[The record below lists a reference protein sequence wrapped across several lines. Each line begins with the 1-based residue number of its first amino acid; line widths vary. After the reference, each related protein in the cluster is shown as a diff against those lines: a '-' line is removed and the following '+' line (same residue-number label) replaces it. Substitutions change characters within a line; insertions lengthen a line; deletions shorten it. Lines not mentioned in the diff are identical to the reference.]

1 MDMNKSIDIK
11 NGSINDRPL
20 FMQNGNR
27 SFSVSG
33 DSKEISNFRR
43 ALPQFLAVS
52 VKNILLFV
60 YGMTLGFPTIVI
72 PAIQG
77 GDGREPSDIV
87 LNKDE
92 ISWFSSINLI
102 CVPLGC
108 LFSGLLTQP
117 LGKKRAMQFVNL
129 PILASWLLFHFSTKT
144 EHLYAALCLSGLGGG
159 LMEAPVLT
167 YVAEIT
173 EPKYRGILSAL
184 GSTCVITGVF
194 IQFIMGSL
202 MDWRTI
208 AAVSSAF
215 PVISII
221 SLCFVPESPTW
232 LIREQR
238 FREAIKALQWLR
250 GWVSEQH
257 IEEEFNRLYDELI
270 TQPALEEQAE
280 EVRLQESGGRT
291 CFTRFRVFR
300 KRSFLVPFLLVA
312 FTFFV
317 GHFSGKTSLQTYAVQ
332 IFHTLK
338 APINKYHA
346 TILLGVAEMIA
357 TIMCVFLI
365 HFTGKRPLVLI
376 STVGVAACFFGTA
389 TYAHYLK
396 VVPGFAVNNVVVNAS
411 SLVPK
416 NSIITRENITKI
428 FENEEKALL
437 LTDVSEMHMKMLNGN
452 LSDNFM
458 EHNNRSKRQLMD
470 DDILSTTLEPYN
482 ISFVDLT
489 DLDYNDSGFNYTQ
502 TTPQYDLED
511 SYENVD
517 KTTTVNVE
525 SFGETASTTTTTT
538 STISSTTATT
548 TTTTTSRPQL
558 AKDTTDDKLGKE
570 ILLKV
575 PKQEKNNLVW
585 LPLILLLGAAF
596 FAHFGIRMI
605 PWILIGEVFPAPVR
619 STASGLVSGLGYIF
633 GFLANKLFL
642 QMLST
647 LTLPGTFWFYSAV
660 AFVGAI
666 TLYFTLPET
675 EGRTLGEIEA
685 HFSKKSTKNLLCKKQ
700 QKQEKLE
707 KQRQLTCP
715 VHLNNLENLQIP
727 IGPYTEAK
735 IIQLQQSD
743 FVPKRNADN
752 SHNNNNYNGNHHI
765 SQGGITNLAYEE
777 SNTTHL

>member
-1 MDMNKSIDIK
+1 MAETRLRRNVSRHVPTIAV
-11 NGSINDRPL
+11 NDRPL

-27 SFSVSG
+27 GFSMS
-33 DSKEISNFRR
+33 DSQEISNFRQ

-87 LNKDE
+87 LNRDE

-108 LFSGLLTQP
+108 LFSGILTQP
-117 LGKKRAMQFVNL
+117 IGKRRAMQFVNL
-129 PILASWLLFHFSTKT
+129 PILASWLLFHFATKT

-221 SLCFVPESPTW
+221 SLCFVPESPHW
-232 LIREQR
+232 LIREKR

-280 EVRLQESGGRT
+280 EVRMQATGGRT
-291 CFTRFRVFR
+291 FFTRFRMFR

-357 TIMCVFLI
+357 TILCVFLI
-365 HFTGKRPLVLI
+365 HFSGKRPLVLI
-376 STVGVAACFFGTA
+376 STVGVALCWFGTA

-396 VVPGFAVNNVVVNAS
+396 IVPGFAINNVVVNAS
-411 SLVPK
+411 SVVPK
-416 NSIITRENITKI
+416 DSILSRENITKI
-428 FENEEKALL
+428 FESEEKALL
-437 LTDVSEMHMKMLNGN
+437 LKTPEETMVEMTTLNYFETISN
-452 LSDNFM
+452 QT
-458 EHNNRSKRQLMD
+458 RSRRQAAIED
-470 DDILSTTLEPYN
+470 TTLEPYN
-482 ISFVDLT
+482 ITFVDLK
-489 DLDYNDSGFNYTQ
+489 DLDYDSISNYTE
-502 TTPQYDLED
+502 TTPHFDLED
-511 SYENVD
+511 SSEIEENW
-517 KTTTVNVE
+517 TTTMRPVNEVPI
-525 SFGETASTTTTTT
+525 SLTTSSTTTSTTTTTT
-538 STISSTTATT
+538 TVKPNTQKGQSPI
-548 TTTTTSRPQL
+548 P
-558 AKDTTDDKLGKE
+558 KE

-575 PKQEKNNLVW
+575 PKQERNNLVW
-585 LPLILLLGAAF
+585 VPLILLLGAAF

-619 STASGLVSGLGYIF
+619 STASGLVSALGYIF

-642 QMLST
+642 QMLTT
-647 LTLPGTFWFYSAV
+647 LTLPGTFWFYSIV

-685 HFSKKSTKNLLCKKQ
+685 HFSKKSDKNLLCKKQ
-700 QKQEKLE
+700 QKQERLQ
-707 KQRQLTCP
+707 KQQQKQTCSI
-715 VHLNNLENLQIP
+715 HLDNLDNLQIP
-727 IGPYTEAK
+727 VGPYTEAK

-743 FVPKRNADN
+743 FIPT
-752 SHNNNNYNGNHHI
+752 HNNNNNSNDN
-765 SQGGITNLAYEE
+765 QGGFTNMAYEE
-777 SNTTHL
+777 NNTTHL

>member
-1 MDMNKSIDIK
+1 MDMNKSADIK
-11 NGSINDRPL
+11 NGAVNDRPL

-27 SFSVSG
+27 GFSMS
-33 DSKEISNFRR
+33 DSQEISNFRQ

-87 LNKDE
+87 LNRDE

-108 LFSGLLTQP
+108 LFSGILTQP
-117 LGKKRAMQFVNL
+117 IGKRRAMQFVNL
-129 PILASWLLFHFSTKT
+129 PILASWLLFHFATKT

-221 SLCFVPESPTW
+221 SLCFVPESPHW
-232 LIREQR
+232 LIREKR

-280 EVRLQESGGRT
+280 EVRMQATGGRT
-291 CFTRFRVFR
+291 FFTRFRMFR

-357 TIMCVFLI
+357 TILCVFLI
-365 HFTGKRPLVLI
+365 HFSGKRPLVLI
-376 STVGVAACFFGTA
+376 STVGVALCWFGTA

-396 VVPGFAVNNVVVNAS
+396 IVPGFAINNVVVNAS
-411 SLVPK
+411 SVVPK
-416 NSIITRENITKI
+416 DSILSRENITKI
-428 FENEEKALL
+428 FESEEKALL
-437 LTDVSEMHMKMLNGN
+437 LKTPEETMVEMTTLNYFETISN
-452 LSDNFM
+452 QT
-458 EHNNRSKRQLMD
+458 RSRRQATVED
-470 DDILSTTLEPYN
+470 STLEPYN
-482 ISFVDLT
+482 ITFVDLK
-489 DLDYNDSGFNYTQ
+489 DLDYDSISNYTE
-502 TTPQYDLED
+502 TTPHFDLED
-511 SYENVD
+511 SSEIEENW
-517 KTTTVNVE
+517 TTTMRPVNEVPI
-525 SFGETASTTTTTT
+525 SLTTSSTTTSTTTTTVKPNT
-538 STISSTTATT
+538 QKGQSPI
-548 TTTTTSRPQL
+548 P
-558 AKDTTDDKLGKE
+558 KE

-575 PKQEKNNLVW
+575 PKQERNNLVW
-585 LPLILLLGAAF
+585 VPLILLLGAAF

-619 STASGLVSGLGYIF
+619 STASGLVSALGYIF

-642 QMLST
+642 QMLTT
-647 LTLPGTFWFYSAV
+647 LTLPGTFWFYSIV

-685 HFSKKSTKNLLCKKQ
+685 HFSKKSDKNLLCKKQ
-700 QKQEKLE
+700 QKQERLQ
-707 KQRQLTCP
+707 KQQQKQQTCSI
-715 VHLNNLENLQIP
+715 HLDNLDNLQIP
-727 IGPYTEAK
+727 VGPYTEAK

-743 FVPKRNADN
+743 FIPT
-752 SHNNNNYNGNHHI
+752 HNNNNNSNDN
-765 SQGGITNLAYEE
+765 QGGFTNMAYEE
-777 SNTTHL
+777 NNTTHL

>member
-1 MDMNKSIDIK
+1 MDMNKSADIK
-11 NGSINDRPL
+11 NGAVNDRPL

-27 SFSVSG
+27 GFSMS
-33 DSKEISNFRR
+33 DSQEISNFRQ

-87 LNKDE
+87 LNRDE

-108 LFSGLLTQP
+108 LFSGILTQP
-117 LGKKRAMQFVNL
+117 IGKRRAMQFVNL
-129 PILASWLLFHFSTKT
+129 PILASWLLFHFATKT

-221 SLCFVPESPTW
+221 SLCFVPESPHW
-232 LIREQR
+232 LIREKR

-280 EVRLQESGGRT
+280 EVRMQATGGKTFFR
-291 CFTRFRVFR
+291 RFRMFR

-357 TIMCVFLI
+357 TILCVFLI
-365 HFTGKRPLVLI
+365 HFSGKRPLVLI
-376 STVGVAACFFGTA
+376 STVGVALCWFGTA

-396 VVPGFAVNNVVVNAS
+396 IVPGFAINNVVVNAS
-411 SLVPK
+411 SVVSK
-416 NSIITRENITKI
+416 DSILSRENITKI
-428 FENEEKALL
+428 FESEEKALL
-437 LTDVSEMHMKMLNGN
+437 LKAPEEMVEMTTLNDFETMSN
-452 LSDNFM
+452 QTRSRRQAAM
-458 EHNNRSKRQLMD
+458 ED
-470 DDILSTTLEPYN
+470 TTLEPYN
-482 ISFVDLT
+482 ITFVDLK
-489 DLDYNDSGFNYTQ
+489 DLDYDDSISNYTE
-502 TTPQYDLED
+502 TTPHFDLED
-511 SYENVD
+511 SNETEENW
-517 KTTTVNVE
+517 TTTMRPASKV
-525 SFGETASTTTTTT
+525 SISSTTLSTMTSTTTTTVKPNT
-538 STISSTTATT
+538 PKGQSPI
-548 TTTTTSRPQL
+548 P
-558 AKDTTDDKLGKE
+558 KE

-585 LPLILLLGAAF
+585 VPLILLLGAAF

-619 STASGLVSGLGYIF
+619 STASGLVSALGYIF

-642 QMLST
+642 QMLTT
-647 LTLPGTFWFYSAV
+647 LTLPGTFWFYSIV

-685 HFSKKSTKNLLCKKQ
+685 HFSKKSDKNLLCKKQ
-700 QKQEKLE
+700 QKQERLQ
-707 KQRQLTCP
+707 KQQQQNQQTCP
-715 VHLNNLENLQIP
+715 IHLDNLDNLQIP

-743 FVPKRNADN
+743 FIPQ
-752 SHNNNNYNGNHHI
+752 HNNNNNSNGN
-765 SQGGITNLAYEE
+765 QGGFTNMAYEE
-777 SNTTHL
+777 NNTTHL

>member
-1 MDMNKSIDIK
+1 
-11 NGSINDRPL
+11 
-20 FMQNGNR
+20 MQNGNR
-27 SFSVSG
+27 RFSISAG
-33 DSKEISNFRR
+33 DTQEISNFRR

-87 LNKDE
+87 LNKE
-92 ISWFSSINLI
+92 QISWFSSINLI

-108 LFSGLLTQP
+108 LFSGMLTQP
-117 LGKKRAMQFVNL
+117 IGKRRAMQFVNL
-129 PILASWLLFHFSTKT
+129 PILASWLLFHFSTRT

-221 SLCFVPESPTW
+221 ALCFIPESPTW
-232 LIREQR
+232 LIREER
-238 FREAIKALQWLR
+238 FREAIKSLQWLR
-250 GWVSEQH
+250 GWVPEH
-257 IEEEFNRLYDELI
+257 KIEEEFNRLYNELI
-270 TQPALEEQAE
+270 TQPAMENQAE
-280 EVRLQESGGRT
+280 LEQMQGKKPGFFHRLL
-291 CFTRFRVFR
+291 VFR
-300 KRSFLVPFLLVA
+300 KRSFLAPFLLVA

-346 TILLGVAEMIA
+346 TILLGMAEMVA
-357 TIMCVFLI
+357 TVLCVFLI
-365 HFTGKRPLVLI
+365 HFTGKRPLVLV
-376 STVGVAACFFGTA
+376 STIGVGICFFGTA

-411 SLVPK
+411 SIVPK
-416 NSIITRENITKI
+416 DSIITRENITQLY
-428 FENEEKALL
+428 ETEEKALL
-437 LTDVSEMHMKMLNGN
+437 LKAPQLQQLEELTTMIPDLGEDMMAH
-452 LSDNFM
+452 
-458 EHNNRSKRQLMD
+458 KR
-470 DDILSTTLEPYN
+470 TY
-482 ISFVDLT
+482 SF
-489 DLDYNDSGFNYTQ
+489 
-502 TTPQYDLED
+502 DLED
-511 SYENVD
+511 SQEVTTE
-517 KTTTVNVE
+517 TTTLVE
-525 SFGETASTTTTTT
+525 EPTTILTPTTSSTTTTTT
-538 STISSTTATT
+538 NPPPTITHTDE
-548 TTTTTSRPQL
+548 SRKSLPE
-558 AKDTTDDKLGKE
+558 KVKE
-570 ILLKV
+570 DILLTV
-575 PKQEKNNLVW
+575 PKQEMNNLVW
-585 LPLILLLGAAF
+585 IPLILLLGAAF
-596 FAHFGIRMI
+596 FAHLGIRMI
-605 PWILIGEVFPAPVR
+605 PWILIGEVFPATVR

-642 QMLST
+642 QMLSL
-647 LTLPGTFWFYSAV
+647 LTMPGTFWFYSAV
-660 AFVGAI
+660 ALVGCA

-685 HFSKKSTKNLLCKKQ
+685 HFSKKSPTNLLCKKQ
-700 QKQEKLE
+700 QKLE
-707 KQRQLTCP
+707 KQQKKQMTQNNDTRYPCP
-715 VHLNNLENLQIP
+715 LHVEHLENLQIP

-743 FVPKRNADN
+743 FLPNRRT
-752 SHNNNNYNGNHHI
+752 NG
-765 SQGGITNLAYEE
+765 TNGDGVTNMAYEEE

>member
-1 MDMNKSIDIK
+1 MAETRLRRNVSRHVPTIAV
-11 NGSINDRPL
+11 NDRPL

-27 SFSVSG
+27 GFSMS
-33 DSKEISNFRR
+33 DSQEISNFRQ

-87 LNKDE
+87 LNRDE

-108 LFSGLLTQP
+108 LFSGILTQP
-117 LGKKRAMQFVNL
+117 IGKRRAMQFVNL
-129 PILASWLLFHFSTKT
+129 PILASWLLFHFATKT

-221 SLCFVPESPTW
+221 SLCFVPESPHW
-232 LIREQR
+232 LIREKR

-280 EVRLQESGGRT
+280 EVRMQATGGRT
-291 CFTRFRVFR
+291 FFTRFRMFR

-357 TIMCVFLI
+357 TILCVFLI
-365 HFTGKRPLVLI
+365 HFSGKRPLVLI
-376 STVGVAACFFGTA
+376 STVGVALCWFGTA

-396 VVPGFAVNNVVVNAS
+396 IVPGFAINNVVVNAS
-411 SLVPK
+411 SVVPK
-416 NSIITRENITKI
+416 DSILSRENITKI
-428 FENEEKALL
+428 FESEEKALL
-437 LTDVSEMHMKMLNGN
+437 LKTPEETMVEMTTLNYFETISN
-452 LSDNFM
+452 QT
-458 EHNNRSKRQLMD
+458 RSRRQATVED
-470 DDILSTTLEPYN
+470 STLEPYN
-482 ISFVDLT
+482 ITFVDLK
-489 DLDYNDSGFNYTQ
+489 DLDYDSISNYTE
-502 TTPQYDLED
+502 TTPHFDLED
-511 SYENVD
+511 SSEIEENW
-517 KTTTVNVE
+517 TTTMRPVNEVPI
-525 SFGETASTTTTTT
+525 SLTTSSTTTSTTTTTVKPNT
-538 STISSTTATT
+538 QKGQSPI
-548 TTTTTSRPQL
+548 P
-558 AKDTTDDKLGKE
+558 KE

-575 PKQEKNNLVW
+575 PKQERNNLVW
-585 LPLILLLGAAF
+585 VPLILLLGAAF

-619 STASGLVSGLGYIF
+619 STASGLVSALGYIF

-642 QMLST
+642 QMLTT
-647 LTLPGTFWFYSAV
+647 LTLPGTFWFYSIV

-685 HFSKKSTKNLLCKKQ
+685 HFSKKSDKNLLCKKQ
-700 QKQEKLE
+700 QKQERLQ
-707 KQRQLTCP
+707 KQQQKQQTCSI
-715 VHLNNLENLQIP
+715 HLDNLDNLQIP
-727 IGPYTEAK
+727 VGPYTEAK

-743 FVPKRNADN
+743 FIPT
-752 SHNNNNYNGNHHI
+752 HNNNNNSNDN
-765 SQGGITNLAYEE
+765 QGGFTNMAYEE
-777 SNTTHL
+777 NNTTHL

>member
-1 MDMNKSIDIK
+1 MEANKSNGLK
-11 NGSINDRPL
+11 NGSVNDRPL

-27 SFSVSG
+27 RFSISAG
-33 DSKEISNFRR
+33 DTQEISNFRR

-77 GDGREPSDIV
+77 GEGREPSDIV
-87 LNKDE
+87 LNKDQ

-108 LFSGLLTQP
+108 LFSGMLTQP
-117 LGKKRAMQFVNL
+117 IGKRRAMQFVNL
-129 PILASWLLFHFSTKT
+129 PILASWLLFHFSTRT

-221 SLCFVPESPTW
+221 SLCFIPESPTW
-232 LIREQR
+232 LIREER
-238 FREAIKALQWLR
+238 FREAVKSLQWLR
-250 GWVSEQH
+250 GWVPEH
-257 IEEEFNRLYDELI
+257 KIEEEFNRLYNELI

-280 EVRLQESGGRT
+280 MAGKKPG
-291 CFTRFRVFR
+291 FFHRFLVFR

-346 TILLGVAEMIA
+346 TILLGMAEMVA
-357 TIMCVFLI
+357 TILCVFLI
-365 HFTGKRPLVLI
+365 HFTGKRPLVLV
-376 STVGVAACFFGTA
+376 STIGVGICLFGTA

-411 SLVPK
+411 SIVPK
-416 NSIITRENITKI
+416 DSIISRDNITQI
-428 FENEEKALL
+428 FETEEKALL
-437 LTDVSEMHMKMLNGN
+437 LKAPLKI
-452 LSDNFM
+452 M
-458 EHNNRSKRQLMD
+458 EDSTIAADQPSNRSRRQLAVEEQT
-470 DDILSTTLEPYN
+470 TTLDPYN
-482 ISFVDLT
+482 IELT
-489 DLDYNDSGFNYTQ
+489 DLDTLDYNEEGNSNYNE
-502 TTPQYDLED
+502 TTPAIFDLED
-511 SYENVD
+511 SKENYTD
-517 KTTTVNVE
+517 TTTLVVE
-525 SFGETASTTTTTT
+525 VMQESSSAATPQSGGEVTKVS
-538 STISSTTATT
+538 ISNKVTE
-548 TTTTTSRPQL
+548 
-558 AKDTTDDKLGKE
+558 D
-570 ILLKV
+570 LLLTV
-575 PKQEKNNLVW
+575 PKQEINNIVW
-585 LPLILLLGAAF
+585 VPLILLLGAAF
-596 FAHFGIRMI
+596 FAHLGIRMI
-605 PWILIGEVFPAPVR
+605 PWILIGEVFPATVR

-642 QMLST
+642 QMLSA
-647 LTLPGTFWFYSAV
+647 LTMPGTFWFYSAV
-660 AFVGAI
+660 AFTGCI

-685 HFSKKSTKNLLCKKQ
+685 HFSKKSSTNLLSKKQQKLEKQ
-700 QKQEKLE
+700 QKQESYPSPLQVE
-707 KQRQLTCP
+707 
-715 VHLNNLENLQIP
+715 HFENLQIP

-743 FVPKRNADN
+743 FLPNRTMHD
-752 SHNNNNYNGNHHI
+752 
-765 SQGGITNLAYEE
+765 GGISNMGYEE
-777 SNTTHL
+777 NNTTHL

>member
-1 MDMNKSIDIK
+1 MEAKSKSSSNGLK

-27 SFSVSG
+27 RFSISAG
-33 DSKEISNFRR
+33 DPQEISNFRR

-108 LFSGLLTQP
+108 LFSGMLTQP
-117 LGKKRAMQFVNL
+117 IGKRRAMQFVNL
-129 PILASWLLFHFSTKT
+129 PILASWLLFHFSSRT

-221 SLCFVPESPTW
+221 ALCFIPESPTW
-232 LIREQR
+232 LIREER
-238 FREAIKALQWLR
+238 FREAVKSLQWLR
-250 GWVSEQH
+250 GWVPEH
-257 IEEEFNRLYDELI
+257 KIEEEFNRLYNELI
-270 TQPALEEQAE
+270 TQPAMENQAE
-280 EVRLQESGGRT
+280 LDQMQGKKPGY
-291 CFTRFRVFR
+291 FHRFVVFR

-346 TILLGVAEMIA
+346 TILLGMAEMVA
-357 TIMCVFLI
+357 TVLCVFLI
-365 HFTGKRPLVLI
+365 HFTGKRPLVLM
-376 STVGVAACFFGTA
+376 STIGVGICLFGTA

-411 SLVPK
+411 SIVPK
-416 NSIITRENITKI
+416 DSIITRDNITEI
-428 FENEEKALL
+428 FKTEENALL
-437 LTDVSEMHMKMLNGN
+437 LKAPQLEEMTTIMPELTEDMLA
-452 LSDNFM
+452 
-458 EHNNRSKRQLMD
+458 EHNRTARD
-470 DDILSTTLEPYN
+470 VAAAATTTVEPYN
-482 ISFVDLT
+482 VTFADED
-489 DLDYNDSGFNYTQ
+489 DLDFEDLEKSNFTETATEDIF
-502 TTPQYDLED
+502 DLED
-511 SYENVD
+511 SQEVTMEE
-517 KTTTVNVE
+517 TTTLFE
-525 SFGETASTTTTTT
+525 DLTTILTPTKSTTEAPLPNVTPGDDDTEKT
-538 STISSTTATT
+538 
-548 TTTTTSRPQL
+548 L
-558 AKDTTDDKLGKE
+558 HEKVKDE
-570 ILLKV
+570 LLITV
-575 PKQEKNNLVW
+575 PKQEMNNLVW
-585 LPLILLLGAAF
+585 IPLILLLGAAF
-596 FAHFGIRMI
+596 FAHLGIRMI
-605 PWILIGEVFPAPVR
+605 PWILIGEVFPASVR

-642 QMLST
+642 QMLT
-647 LTLPGTFWFYSAV
+647 LLTMPGTFWFYSAV
-660 AFVGAI
+660 AFVGCI

-685 HFSKKSTKNLLCKKQ
+685 HFSKKSPTNLLCKKQ
-700 QKQEKLE
+700 QKLE
-707 KQRQLTCP
+707 KEQKKQQAESESGYPYPLQP
-715 VHLNNLENLQIP
+715 EHLENLQIP

-743 FVPKRNADN
+743 FLPNLHRRNE
-752 SHNNNNYNGNHHI
+752 SNGGASGI
-765 SQGGITNLAYEE
+765 SNMAYEEE

>member
-1 MDMNKSIDIK
+1 MDMNKSADIK
-11 NGSINDRPL
+11 NGAVNDRPL

-27 SFSVSG
+27 GFSMS
-33 DSKEISNFRR
+33 DSQEISNFRQ

-87 LNKDE
+87 LNRDE

-108 LFSGLLTQP
+108 LFSGILTQP
-117 LGKKRAMQFVNL
+117 IGKRRAMQFVNL
-129 PILASWLLFHFSTKT
+129 PILASWLLFHFATKT

-221 SLCFVPESPTW
+221 SLCFVPESPHW
-232 LIREQR
+232 LIREKR

-280 EVRLQESGGRT
+280 EVRMQATGGRT
-291 CFTRFRVFR
+291 FFTRFRMFR

-357 TIMCVFLI
+357 TILCVFLI
-365 HFTGKRPLVLI
+365 HFSGKRPLVLI
-376 STVGVAACFFGTA
+376 STVGVALCWFGTA

-396 VVPGFAVNNVVVNAS
+396 IVPGFAINNVVVNAS
-411 SLVPK
+411 SVVPK
-416 NSIITRENITKI
+416 DSILSRENITKI
-428 FENEEKALL
+428 FESEEKALL
-437 LTDVSEMHMKMLNGN
+437 LKTPEETMVEMTTLNYFETISN
-452 LSDNFM
+452 QT
-458 EHNNRSKRQLMD
+458 RSRRQAAIED
-470 DDILSTTLEPYN
+470 TTLEPYN
-482 ISFVDLT
+482 ITFVDLK
-489 DLDYNDSGFNYTQ
+489 DLDYDSISNYTE
-502 TTPQYDLED
+502 TTPHFDLED
-511 SYENVD
+511 SSEIEENW
-517 KTTTVNVE
+517 TTTMRPVNEVPI
-525 SFGETASTTTTTT
+525 SLTTSSTTTSTTTTTT
-538 STISSTTATT
+538 TVKPNTQKGQSPI
-548 TTTTTSRPQL
+548 P
-558 AKDTTDDKLGKE
+558 KE

-575 PKQEKNNLVW
+575 PKQERNNLVW
-585 LPLILLLGAAF
+585 VPLILLLGAAF

-619 STASGLVSGLGYIF
+619 STASGLVSALGYIF

-642 QMLST
+642 QMLTT
-647 LTLPGTFWFYSAV
+647 LTLPGTFWFYSIV

-685 HFSKKSTKNLLCKKQ
+685 HFSKKSDKNLLCKKQ
-700 QKQEKLE
+700 QKQERLQ
-707 KQRQLTCP
+707 KQQQKQTCSI
-715 VHLNNLENLQIP
+715 HLDNLDNLQIP
-727 IGPYTEAK
+727 VGPYTEAK

-743 FVPKRNADN
+743 FIPT
-752 SHNNNNYNGNHHI
+752 HNNNNNSNDN
-765 SQGGITNLAYEE
+765 QGGFTNMAYEE
-777 SNTTHL
+777 NNTTHL

>member
-1 MDMNKSIDIK
+1 MEVNKSNGLK
-11 NGSINDRPL
+11 NGSVNDRPL

-27 SFSVSG
+27 RFSISAG
-33 DSKEISNFRR
+33 DTQEIGNFRR

-77 GDGREPSDIV
+77 GEGREPSDIV

-108 LFSGLLTQP
+108 LFSGMLTQP
-117 LGKKRAMQFVNL
+117 IGKRRAMQFVNL
-129 PILASWLLFHFSTKT
+129 PILASWLLFHFSTRT

-221 SLCFVPESPTW
+221 SLCFIPESPTW
-232 LIREQR
+232 LIREER
-238 FREAIKALQWLR
+238 FREAIKSLQWLR
-250 GWVSEQH
+250 GWVPEH
-257 IEEEFNRLYDELI
+257 KIEEEFNRLYNELI

-280 EVRLQESGGRT
+280 MDGKKPG
-291 CFTRFRVFR
+291 FFHRFVVFR

-317 GHFSGKTSLQTYAVQ
+317 GHFSGKTTLQTYAVQ

-346 TILLGVAEMIA
+346 TILLGLAEMVA
-357 TIMCVFLI
+357 TVLCVFLI

-376 STVGVAACFFGTA
+376 STIGVGICLFGTA

-411 SLVPK
+411 SIVPK
-416 NSIITRENITKI
+416 DSIISRDNITQI
-428 FENEEKALL
+428 FETEEKALL
-437 LTDVSEMHMKMLNGN
+437 LQAPMTADGLTMI
-452 LSDNFM
+452 SDQG
-458 EHNNRSKRQLMD
+458 HNRTRRQLA
-470 DDILSTTLEPYN
+470 LETPLDPYN
-482 ISFVDLT
+482 ITLLDLGS
-489 DLDYNDSGFNYTQ
+489 LDYADAEKSNYNDS
-502 TTPQYDLED
+502 TTPIFVLEE
-511 SYENVD
+511 SREND
-517 KTTTVNVE
+517 TE
-525 SFGETASTTTTTT
+525 TTT
-538 STISSTTATT
+538 SEVLTESSTVSVTPGISPTEST
-548 TTTTTSRPQL
+548 GDNTKVSLSNKVTE
-558 AKDTTDDKLGKE
+558 D
-570 ILLKV
+570 LLLTV

-596 FAHFGIRMI
+596 FAHLGIRMI
-605 PWILIGEVFPAPVR
+605 PWILIGEVFPATVR

-642 QMLST
+642 QMLSAFSM
-647 LTLPGTFWFYSAV
+647 PGTFWFYSVV
-660 AFVGAI
+660 AFTGCI

-685 HFSKKSTKNLLCKKQ
+685 HFSKKSSTNLLSKKQ
-700 QKQEKLE
+700 QKLE
-707 KQRQLTCP
+707 KELKLKEKQEHNRTYPSPLQ
-715 VHLNNLENLQIP
+715 VENLENLQIP
-727 IGPYTEAK
+727 IGPFTEAK

-743 FVPKRNADN
+743 FLPNRMDDGTV
-752 SHNNNNYNGNHHI
+752 
-765 SQGGITNLAYEE
+765 GGVTNMGYEE
-777 SNTTHL
+777 NNTTHL

>member
-1 MDMNKSIDIK
+1 MEAATKSSNGIK
-11 NGSINDRPL
+11 NGTINDRPL

-27 SFSVSG
+27 RFSISAG
-33 DSKEISNFRR
+33 DPQEISNFRQ

-87 LNKDE
+87 LNKE
-92 ISWFSSINLI
+92 QISWFSSINLI
-102 CVPLGC
+102 CVPMGC
-108 LFSGLLTQP
+108 LFSGMLTQP
-117 LGKKRAMQFVNL
+117 IGKRRAMQIVNL
-129 PILASWLLFHFSTKT
+129 PILASWLLFHFSTRT

-221 SLCFVPESPTW
+221 SLCFIPESPTW
-232 LIREQR
+232 LIREHR
-238 FREAIKALQWLR
+238 FREAIKSLQWLR
-250 GWVSEQH
+250 GWVPEYK
-257 IEEEFNRLYDELI
+257 IEEEFNRLYNELI
-270 TQPALEEQAE
+270 TQPAMEDQAE
-280 EVRLQESGGRT
+280 LDQMQGKKPGY
-291 CFTRFRVFR
+291 FHRFLVFR
-300 KRSFLVPFLLVA
+300 KRSFLAPFLLVA

-346 TILLGVAEMIA
+346 TILLGMAEMVA
-357 TIMCVFLI
+357 TVLCVFLI

-376 STVGVAACFFGTA
+376 STIGVGICLFGTA
-389 TYAHYLK
+389 TYAHYLR

-411 SLVPK
+411 SIVPK
-416 NSIITRENITKI
+416 DSIITRDNITQI
-428 FENEEKALL
+428 FESEEKALL
-437 LTDVSEMHMKMLNGN
+437 LKTPGTQHTLEELTTILPEMAYNRTARDVA
-452 LSDNFM
+452 
-458 EHNNRSKRQLMD
+458 
-470 DDILSTTLEPYN
+470 TLEPYN
-482 ISFVDLT
+482 ITFADED
-489 DLDYNDSGFNYTQ
+489 DLDLEDLGKSNFTESITEEIL
-502 TTPQYDLED
+502 DLED
-511 SYENVD
+511 SEEVT
-517 KTTTVNVE
+517 KETTTL
-525 SFGETASTTTTTT
+525 FDDLTTISTSTQSTTT
-538 STISSTTATT
+538 STTTESPLPISPASEEPKK
-548 TTTTTSRPQL
+548 SLPE
-558 AKDTTDDKLGKE
+558 KVKE
-570 ILLKV
+570 ELLLTV
-575 PKQEKNNLVW
+575 PKQEMNNLVW
-585 LPLILLLGAAF
+585 IPLILLLGAAF
-596 FAHFGIRMI
+596 FAHLGIRMI
-605 PWILIGEVFPAPVR
+605 PWILIGEVFPATVR

-642 QMLST
+642 QMLSL
-647 LTLPGTFWFYSAV
+647 LTMPGTFWFYSAV
-660 AFVGAI
+660 AFVGCV

-685 HFSKKSTKNLLCKKQ
+685 HFSKKSPTNLLCKKQ
-700 QKQEKLE
+700 QKLE
-707 KQRQLTCP
+707 KQQKKQNESEGGCFSFPLQ
-715 VHLNNLENLQIP
+715 VEHLDNLQIP

-743 FVPKRNADN
+743 FLPNRRSNGT
-752 SHNNNNYNGNHHI
+752 NN
-765 SQGGITNLAYEE
+765 GGTTSEGVANMAYEEE